1 MAGSI
6 GDYNAVLL
14 ANHGLVTVG
23 RDLETAFAV
32 AEEIELVA
40 RIYYQA
46 KCIGEPVILP
56 AGEMANVIDRF
67 ADYGKKTIPPGTGHC
82 RKKGKERP

>member
-1 MAGSI
+1 M
-6 GDYNAVLL
+6 

-23 RDLETAFAV
+23 SNLATAFAV

-46 KCIGEPVILP
+46 KCIGFPVILSDE
-56 AGEMANVIDRF
+56 EMEVVTEKF
-67 ADYGKKTIPPGTGHC
+67 KTYGQKK
-82 RKKGKERP
+82 